1 LLALPIVR
9 PFLRGNRRG
18 FRDQAEV
25 SSLHSSNFP
34 GDVDDVDGDDGATP
48 HDKSDAPSRFD
59 RAVMKHSISQGITG
73 TNDDVILPTSYST
86 NDIHSMNRL
95 DSMGTNRNDGNSN
108 PSPIQWGR
116 LLTQI
121 FNGNGRPRQIKLIEQ
136 LHGHIRKEDWS
147 LATELL
153 NVHPELART
162 WYNIERLYG
171 GKYDGEALPLHAACA
186 LHPPPS
192 FVKFLSDCYPEGLL
206 EKDKAFGRV
215 PLHVACRSLA
225 DSSVLTVL
233 AELEPRAVE
242 ERDNLM
248 RVPLHYLIKNYSTF
262 GDDDEEVDYECPS
275 NDESADA
282 ERDGEKCDF
291 DNIEN
296 PNEPKSASNTD
307 GMDSMKILVKTRP
320 NCIRVSDH
328 RGWTPL
334 HVACSCSSRRG
345 MTRVIKF
352 LLREWPESINCK
364 TDKDSDV
371 FNCVD
376 MVGKYHPTKELVNS
390 ILKFAQ
396 SKVAGKV
403 AEEENT
409 EEEADSS
416 VDYGLG
422 DVDGGTSA
430 NDDSDK
436 RLDLL
441 DIHSHEDDSV
451 QTHENESQ
459 LINLIQFDDLEE
471 GGIDHKES
479 PVADIDPSVG
489 GLASQDPEKLV
500 DLSQITAINGSDEI
514 RLSLCDE
521 FGRSSSSPGKMPH
534 GNDLLLDIAQG
545 SHVCHLPEGKLGVTS
560 DMGNI
565 DGDLLIEDKDP
576 NDDDNSR
583 GSSLLVPV

>member
-1 LLALPIVR
+1 MQRQGYHDDPSTDHDGMGFSLSTKSSIGNSSSGNFSGGGNGEDLVGGFLSRPWGFGRRRPRSCPSPHIGTSTDLGEDRHEFVLYSAPDLEDDCDDDDNNDHCENYGEYDDLKALNYDDDVNSLISSNSNNGQSMHSTNMMQMQTPEPLPVIAPFMNPFRRKNTLNLNSSERSLFGEDRHERDRGGLLALPIVR

-48 HDKSDAPSRFD
+48 HDESNAPSRFD

-73 TNDDVILPTSYST
+73 TNDDVLLPTSYST
-86 NDIHSMNRL
+86 SDIHSMNRL
-95 DSMGTNRNDGNSN
+95 DSMGSDRNNGNNN
-108 PSPIQWGR
+108 PPPIQWGR

-121 FNGNGRPRQIKLIEQ
+121 FKGNGRPRQIKLIEQ

-206 EKDKAFGRV
+206 KKDKAFGRV

-225 DSSVLTVL
+225 DSSVLAVL

-275 NDESADA
+275 DDEDA
-282 ERDGEKCDF
+282 GIERDGEKCDL

-296 PNEPKSASNTD
+296 PNAPKSASNTD
-307 GMDSMKILVKTRP
+307 GMDGMKILVKTRP
-320 NCIRVSDH
+320 NCVRVSDH
-328 RGWTPL
+328 RGWIPL

-371 FNCVD
+371 FNCV
-376 MVGKYHPTKELVNS
+376 GK
-390 ILKFAQ
+390 
-396 SKVAGKV
+396 
-403 AEEENT
+403 
-409 EEEADSS
+409 S
-416 VDYGLG
+416 VISHHFQIIHCI
-422 DVDGGTSA
+422 GTS
-430 NDDSDK
+430 
-436 RLDLL
+436 R
-441 DIHSHEDDSV
+441 H
-451 QTHENESQ
+451 
-459 LINLIQFDDLEE
+459 
-471 GGIDHKES
+471 
-479 PVADIDPSVG
+479 
-489 GLASQDPEKLV
+489 
-500 DLSQITAINGSDEI
+500 
-514 RLSLCDE
+514 
-521 FGRSSSSPGKMPH
+521 
-534 GNDLLLDIAQG
+534 
-545 SHVCHLPEGKLGVTS
+545 
-560 DMGNI
+560 
-565 DGDLLIEDKDP
+565 
-576 NDDDNSR
+576 
-583 GSSLLVPV
+583 